1 MRPHIVSLATL
12 GVVTTLLAGSALAA
26 GMADAVT
33 SRQAQFKT
41 LGASFKALND
51 EIRKGEPDMKKIRA
65 SAAVVRKASLE
76 IPRWFPKGS
85 GPEAGVKT
93 KVLPSAWTDAAGFA
107 QASKDFAAE
116 AAKLQTLAAGDDAD
130 DLRAQAKTV
139 AQTCGTCHTKYR
151 EKS

>member
-1 MRPHIVSLATL
+1 MRRR
-12 GVVTTLLAGSALAA
+12 VVILTTLSAAALLAAGSAFAA

-51 EIRKGEPDMKKIRA
+51 EIRKGDPDMKKIRA

-76 IPRWFPKGS
+76 IPRWFPRGS
-85 GPEAGVKT
+85 GAEAGVKT
-93 KVLPSAWTDAAGFA
+93 KVLPSAWSDAAGFA

-116 AAKLQTLAAGDDAD
+116 AAKLQALAAGDDAD

-151 EKS
+151 EK

>member
-1 MRPHIVSLATL
+1 MRPNFVILSTL
-12 GVVTTLLAGSALAA
+12 GVVSALLAGTALAA

-33 SRQAQFKT
+33 ARQAQFKT
-41 LGASFKALND
+41 LGANFKALND
-51 EIRKGEPDMKKIRA
+51 EIRKGDPDMKKIRV

-76 IPRWFPKGS
+76 IPKWFPKGS
-85 GPEAGVKT
+85 GGEAGVKT
-93 KVLPSAWTDAAGFA
+93 KVLPSVWSDAAGFA

-116 AAKLQTLAAGDDAD
+116 AAKLQTLSAGDDAD

-151 EKS
+151 EK

>member
-1 MRPHIVSLATL
+1 MRRR
-12 GVVTTLLAGSALAA
+12 VVILTTLSAAVLLAAGSAFAA

-41 LGASFKALND
+41 LGANFKALND
-51 EIRKGEPDMKKIRA
+51 EIRKGDPDMKKIRA

-76 IPRWFPKGS
+76 IPKWFPRGS
-85 GPEAGVKT
+85 GAEAGVKT
-93 KVLPSAWTDAAGFA
+93 KVLPAAWSDAAGFA

-116 AAKLQTLAAGDDAD
+116 AAKLQALAAGDDAD

-151 EKS
+151 EK

>member
-1 MRPHIVSLATL
+1 MRRR
-12 GVVTTLLAGSALAA
+12 VVILTTLSAAVVLAAGSAFAA

-51 EIRKGEPDMKKIRA
+51 EIRKGDPDMKKIRA

-76 IPRWFPKGS
+76 IPKWFPRGS
-85 GPEAGVKT
+85 GAEAGVKT
-93 KVLPSAWTDAAGFA
+93 KVLPSAWGDAAGFA

-116 AAKLQTLAAGDDAD
+116 AAKLQSLAAGDDAD

-139 AQTCGTCHTKYR
+139 AQTCGTCHT
-151 EKS
+151 

>member
-1 MRPHIVSLATL
+1 MRRR
-12 GVVTTLLAGSALAA
+12 VVIPSALSAAVLLAAGSGFAA

-51 EIRKGEPDMKKIRA
+51 EIRKGDPDMKKIRA

-76 IPRWFPKGS
+76 IPKWFPRGS
-85 GPEAGVKT
+85 GAEAGVKT
-93 KVLPSAWTDAAGFA
+93 KVLPSVWSDTPGFA
-107 QASKDFAAE
+107 QAAKDFAAE

-151 EKS
+151 EK

>member
-1 MRPHIVSLATL
+1 MRRRVVILSTL
-12 GVVTTLLAGSALAA
+12 GAAVLLAAGSAFAA

-41 LGASFKALND
+41 LGANFKALND
-51 EIRKGEPDMKKIRA
+51 EIRKGDPDMKKIRA

-76 IPRWFPKGS
+76 IPRWFPRGS
-85 GPEAGVKT
+85 GAEAGVKT
-93 KVLPSAWTDAAGFA
+93 KVLPSAWSDAAGFA
-107 QASKDFAAE
+107 QSSKDFAAE
-116 AAKLQTLAAGDDAD
+116 AAKLQALAAGDDAD

-151 EKS
+151 EK

>member
-1 MRPHIVSLATL
+1 MRRR
-12 GVVTTLLAGSALAA
+12 VVILTTLSAAVLLAAGSAFAA

-51 EIRKGEPDMKKIRA
+51 EIRKGDPDMKKIRA

-76 IPRWFPKGS
+76 IPKWFPRGS
-85 GPEAGVKT
+85 GAEAGVKT
-93 KVLPSAWTDAAGFA
+93 KVLPSAWSDAAGFA

-116 AAKLQTLAAGDDAD
+116 AAKLQALAAGDDAD

-151 EKS
+151 EK